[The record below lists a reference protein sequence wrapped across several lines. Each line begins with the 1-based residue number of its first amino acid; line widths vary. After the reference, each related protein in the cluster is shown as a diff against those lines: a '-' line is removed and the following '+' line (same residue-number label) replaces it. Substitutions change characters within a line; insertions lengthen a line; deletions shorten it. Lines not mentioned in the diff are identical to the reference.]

1 LTAHLS
7 RIATLI
13 GLATSLL
20 SCVVAVQ
27 RSGVPDYGRARVLQ
41 GSSDELEELEVL
53 IPYRPLTRADFKAEA
68 PRPEVAKHAK
78 NFGAYTC
85 VLLPARIERE
95 MDVAYDAAAGTYVAT
110 LADVE
115 YVAVMA
121 PNCSWWNES
130 NSSLP
135 PEYVLQHEQIHFML
149 AEIQARRVVAK
160 VRNMQGSATSHV
172 EATLKLQE
180 QLDSAVRDATPA
192 FLAAANRFDD
202 DTSARYAPTKQA
214 EWLAYAEAEL
224 ERLPA
229 GAGRRTESNDGT
241 HSGSSREPL

>member
-1 LTAHLS
+1 MTAHLS

-13 GLATSLL
+13 GLAASLL

-27 RSGVPDYGRARVLQ
+27 RSGVPDYGRARVLE
-41 GSSDELEELEVL
+41 GASDDLEVLEVL
-53 IPYRPLTRADFKAEA
+53 IPYRALTRADFKAEA
-68 PRPEVAKHAK
+68 PRPDVAKHAK

-115 YVAVMA
+115 YFAVMA
-121 PNCSWWNES
+121 PNCSWWNPS
-130 NSSLP
+130 QSALP
-135 PEYVLQHEQIHFML
+135 QEYVLEHEQIHFML
-149 AEIQARRVVAK
+149 AEIQARRVVVK
-160 VRNMQGSATSHV
+160 VRNMQGRAASHV

-180 QLDSAVRDATPA
+180 QLDSAIRDATST

-229 GAGRRTESNDGT
+229 GTGRRAEPDDGT
-241 HSGSSREPL
+241 HPGSSREPL